1 MYLLRRKFV
10 EVKVFTFIFGQM
22 VKLFKKTMIE
32 LFERNQPS
40 KNQLP
45 KSGAKEYSNFVL
57 IWQIFP
63 NSCHNDL
70 MFPPNHILIYVPT
83 KKDINLGTTGLR
95 VPMSHLGEWWR
106 LLRLPR
112 ATWQP
117 NPNRR
122 WNSHCTTVWSSGDQ
136 YGWGINFSMI
146 FISFMSFCRTH
157 RIVVWD
163 AVFHRVEHEL
173 PLYHNH
179 RP

>member
-146 FISFMSFCRTH
+146 FYFIY
-157 RIVVWD
+157 
-163 AVFHRVEHEL
+163 VFL
-173 PLYHNH
+173 PNTSDRRL
-179 RP
+179 RRRFSPRRARAAALS